1 MAKNTDISLRNK
13 VIYSVYVRNHT
24 NDGTFNAVADDL
36 DRIKSLGTDI
46 IWFMP
51 IHPIGVKNK
60 KGSLGCPYANKDYR
74 TTNPEYGTM
83 DDFKNLVEKI
93 HAKSMKCM
101 IDVVYNHTSPDSN
114 LSVEHPEFFYRKPDG
129 NFGNKVGD
137 WSDIIDLDYSNKEL
151 WKYQIDS
158 LVMWAKIV
166 DGFRCDVASFV
177 PVEFWKQAREAVA
190 KVNPDCIWLAE
201 SVHSSFNVFSRKSG
215 IYTASDYELFDAF
228 DMEYDYDIREVFD
241 KYLKGKTTLSNYMDM
256 FNYQE
261 AIYPQNYDKMRCLE
275 NHDQPRICH
284 YVKNRSDLE
293 NYTAFLYFLKGST
306 LIYAGQEFGCDET
319 PSLFDK
325 DVFPRNT
332 GIDISSLLAKLDTI
346 KKTVLDDDDYFRADA
361 DDENDIAIFERDNNK
376 SKKVGIFSLK
386 SKSADVKVDLPDG
399 DYKNVASFVAV
410 LPANDPEILVYVML
424 DDPNNARTD
433 YSSILAAPVAGNIIS
448 EVAPYLGIATDGED
462 RSGTI
467 VTVPNL
473 VGTEWSNAQVQLNIQ
488 GLKHQLQESQSS
500 QSAAPVTYQYPHA
513 GSKVPYGTTIYL
525 YTDTYEGSHT
535 EVPDVTGKSPDFARQ
550 MLSAAGLNCV
560 VEGSGT
566 VQAQSAEPG
575 SSVQR
580 GTIITLTCG

>member
-1 MAKNTDISLRNK
+1 MAKNTEISLRNK

-24 NDGTFNAVADDL
+24 NDGTFNAVAEDL

-83 DDFKNLVEKI
+83 DDFKSLVEKI
-93 HAKSMKCM
+93 HAKGMKCI

-151 WKYQIDS
+151 WQYQIDS

-241 KYLKGKTTLSNYMDM
+241 KYLKGETTLSNYMDM

-332 GIDISSLLAKLDTI
+332 GIDLSNLFAKLDTI
-346 KKTVLDDDDYFRADA
+346 KKTVLDDDDYFKADA
-361 DDENDIAIFERDNNK
+361 DDENDIAILERDNNK

-386 SKSADVKVDLPDG
+386 SKSAYVKVDLHDG
-399 DYKNVASFVAV
+399 DYKN
-410 LPANDPEILVYVML
+410 EI
-424 DDPNNARTD
+424 
-433 YSSILAAPVAGNIIS
+433 S
-448 EVAPYLGIATDGED
+448 GE
-462 RSGTI
+462 T
-467 VTVPNL
+467 VTV
-473 VGTEWSNAQVQLNIQ
+473 SNGKIHCNGKAIIIRKKNKIPY
-488 GLKHQLQESQSS
+488 KNNTTSLQSI
-500 QSAAPVTYQYPHA
+500 SA
-513 GSKVPYGTTIYL
+513 YGEVVL
-525 YTDTYEGSHT
+525 YIKIRVAWLQHGFL
-535 EVPDVTGKSPDFARQ
+535 GF
-550 MLSAAGLNCV
+550 
-560 VEGSGT
+560 
-566 VQAQSAEPG
+566 
-575 SSVQR
+575 
-580 GTIITLTCG
+580 I

>member
-1 MAKNTDISLRNK
+1 MAKNTEISLRNK

-24 NDGTFNAVADDL
+24 NDGTFNAVAEDL
-36 DRIKSLGTDI
+36 ARIKSLGTDI

-83 DDFKNLVEKI
+83 DDFKSLVEKI
-93 HAKSMKCM
+93 HAKGMKCI

-129 NFGNKVGD
+129 SFGNKVGD

-151 WKYQIDS
+151 WQYQIDS

-241 KYLKGKTTLSNYMDM
+241 KYLKGETTLSNYMDM

-261 AIYPQNYDKMRCLE
+261 AIYPQNYDKMRFLE

-284 YVKNRSDLE
+284 YVKNKSDLE

-332 GIDISSLLAKLDTI
+332 GIDLSELLAKLDTI
-346 KKTVLDDDDYFRADA
+346 KKTVLDDDDYFKADA
-361 DDENDIAIFERDNNK
+361 DDENDIAILERDNNK

-399 DYKNVASFVAV
+399 DYKN
-410 LPANDPEILVYVML
+410 EI
-424 DDPNNARTD
+424 
-433 YSSILAAPVAGNIIS
+433 S
-448 EVAPYLGIATDGED
+448 GE
-462 RSGTI
+462 T
-467 VTVPNL
+467 VTV
-473 VGTEWSNAQVQLNIQ
+473 SN
-488 GLKHQLQESQSS
+488 
-500 QSAAPVTYQYPHA
+500 
-513 GSKVPYGTTIYL
+513 
-525 YTDTYEGSHT
+525 
-535 EVPDVTGKSPDFARQ
+535 GKIHCDGKA
-550 MLSAAGLNCV
+550 
-560 VEGSGT
+560 
-566 VQAQSAEPG
+566 
-575 SSVQR
+575 
-580 GTIITLTCG
+580 IIIRK

>member
-1 MAKNTDISLRNK
+1 MAKNTEISLRNK

-83 DDFKNLVEKI
+83 NDFKSLVEKI
-93 HAKSMKCM
+93 HAKGMKCI

-151 WKYQIDS
+151 WQYQIDS

-190 KVNPDCIWLAE
+190 KVNPNCIWLAE

-241 KYLKGKTTLSNYMDM
+241 KYLKGETTLSNYMDM

-332 GIDISSLLAKLDTI
+332 GIDLSNLFAKLDTI
-346 KKTVLDDDDYFRADA
+346 KKTVLDDDDYFKADA
-361 DDENDIAIFERDNNK
+361 DDENDIAILERDNK

-399 DYKNVASFVAV
+399 DYKN
-410 LPANDPEILVYVML
+410 EI
-424 DDPNNARTD
+424 
-433 YSSILAAPVAGNIIS
+433 S
-448 EVAPYLGIATDGED
+448 GE
-462 RSGTI
+462 T
-467 VTVPNL
+467 VTV
-473 VGTEWSNAQVQLNIQ
+473 SN
-488 GLKHQLQESQSS
+488 
-500 QSAAPVTYQYPHA
+500 
-513 GSKVPYGTTIYL
+513 
-525 YTDTYEGSHT
+525 
-535 EVPDVTGKSPDFARQ
+535 GKIHCNGKA
-550 MLSAAGLNCV
+550 
-560 VEGSGT
+560 
-566 VQAQSAEPG
+566 
-575 SSVQR
+575 
-580 GTIITLTCG
+580 IIIRK

>member
-1 MAKNTDISLRNK
+1 MAKNTEISLRNK
-13 VIYSVYVRNHT
+13 VIYSIYVRNHT

-83 DDFKNLVEKI
+83 DDFKSLVEKI
-93 HAKSMKCM
+93 HAKGMKCI

-151 WKYQIDS
+151 WQYQIDS

-241 KYLKGKTTLSNYMDM
+241 KYLKGETTLSNYMDM

-261 AIYPQNYDKMRCLE
+261 AIYQQNYDKMRCLE

-284 YVKNRSDLE
+284 YVKNKSDLE

-332 GIDISSLLAKLDTI
+332 GVDISSLLVKLDTI
-346 KKTVLDDDDYFRADA
+346 KKTVLDDDDYFKADA
-361 DDENDIAIFERDNNK
+361 DDENDIAVLERDNNK

-399 DYKNVASFVAV
+399 DYKN
-410 LPANDPEILVYVML
+410 EI
-424 DDPNNARTD
+424 
-433 YSSILAAPVAGNIIS
+433 S
-448 EVAPYLGIATDGED
+448 GE
-462 RSGTI
+462 T
-467 VTVPNL
+467 VTV
-473 VGTEWSNAQVQLNIQ
+473 SN
-488 GLKHQLQESQSS
+488 
-500 QSAAPVTYQYPHA
+500 
-513 GSKVPYGTTIYL
+513 
-525 YTDTYEGSHT
+525 
-535 EVPDVTGKSPDFARQ
+535 GKIHCDGKA
-550 MLSAAGLNCV
+550 
-560 VEGSGT
+560 
-566 VQAQSAEPG
+566 
-575 SSVQR
+575 
-580 GTIITLTCG
+580 IIIRK